1 MKPVRMVRGPMLP
14 LDRADVDT
22 DQIIPQ
28 QFLKRIE
35 RDGYGEFLF
44 YNWAHRDDGSP
55 IEDFITNRPE
65 RSEAKILVAGR
76 NFGCGSSREHAPW
89 AIQDW
94 GFDAVIAPSTADI
107 FRNNSANIG
116 LLIVELPEPEVRRLM
131 DMAQDPTA
139 SVTIDLEQQTVVGE
153 RRRGEVRLRP
163 IGQGAPAAR
172 SRLDRDDPHPRGV
185 DHPARVGSAGLAP
198 GQLREPNQLAV
209 LDRARGEPEGI
220 HQGLELIQPQRL
232 WPVTERVLG
241 MGVDLHHDPVRPDR
255 LGGEGQR
262 RNQVPIAGGM

>member
-1 MKPVRMVRGPMLP
+1 MKPVRIVRGPMLP
-14 LDRADVDT
+14 LDRPDVDT

-65 RSEAKILVAGR
+65 RSHARILVAGR

-89 AIQDW
+89 ALQDW

-116 LLIVELPEPEVRRLM
+116 LLIVELPEDEVRFLM
-131 DMAQDPTA
+131 DMAQDPDA
-139 SVTIDLEQQTVVGE
+139 SITIDLEQQTVVGE
-153 RRRGEVRLRP
+153 GLETRFDFDPSAKERL
-163 IGQGAPAAR
+163 
-172 SRLDRDDPHPRGV
+172 L
-185 DHPARVGSAGLAP
+185 
-198 GQLREPNQLAV
+198 
-209 LDRARGEPEGI
+209 
-220 HQGLELIQPQRL
+220 QGLDWIGMTLTHEEEITRHELK
-232 WPVTERVLG
+232 
-241 MGVDLHHDPVRPDR
+241 RPDW
-255 LGGEGQR
+255 LPVSTGS
-262 RNQVPIAGGM
+262 PTT

>member
-1 MKPVRMVRGPMLP
+1 MKPVRVVRGAMVP

-35 RDGYGEFLF
+35 RHGYGEFLF

-65 RSEAKILVAGR
+65 RREARILVAGR

-89 AIQDW
+89 ALQDW
-94 GFDAVIAPSTADI
+94 GFEAVIAPSTADI

-116 LLIVELPEPEVRRLM
+116 LLVVELPEDFVRRLM

-139 SVTIDLEQQTVVGE
+139 SITIDLEQQTVVGE
-153 RRRGEVRLRP
+153 
-163 IGQGAPAAR
+163 
-172 SRLDRDDPHPRGV
+172 
-185 DHPARVGSAGLAP
+185 
-198 GQLREPNQLAV
+198 
-209 LDRARGEPEGI
+209 
-220 HQGLELIQPQRL
+220 GLETRFDFDPSAKERL
-232 WPVTERVLG
+232 LDGLDWIGMTLTHEESITRHEMNRPAWLPVSTG
-241 MGVDLHHDPVRPDR
+241 SPT
-255 LGGEGQR
+255 
-262 RNQVPIAGGM
+262 A